1 MQTRKNK
8 RNIRIKITR
17 NIPAIFHFT
26 LKKKKKKITR
36 QASTGDARVKKYIY
50 IVVGEELIVRK
61 KGNRGRKERRTIS
74 LRVSFSEKEDI
85 ETYSAKIYLTLPLF
99 TRWSSLKA
107 APRRLKD
114 FPSLSFLF
122 CRSNPK
128 ESLPFLSMRLQ
139 EEG

>member
-36 QASTGDARVKKYIY
+36 QASTGDARVKIYIY
-50 IVVGEELIVRK
+50 ILSLGRIVRK
-61 KGNRGRKERRTIS
+61 KGNRGRKGRRTIS